1 MAEDGRSGIDGLF
14 ATDMD
19 GTLLQAEGGFHDHDL
34 RALEALGRLGF
45 LRVIATGRSPFSFRR
60 MMGRRVLP
68 VDYLV
73 LSSGAS
79 VMDYR
84 DGRCLWSS
92 SMEEELANRLVEWL
106 VSRKYDFCVQS
117 DDLDSHAFSYHFVSG
132 ENPDMERR
140 IDLYRGHCRPLVAA
154 EGAGPSTQI
163 VVIFPHEE
171 GEDRLKEFN
180 AQLGGDCSILRTT
193 SPLDGESLWIEIF
206 PPGISKSRG
215 VAWIAD
221 RHGISPADTAA
232 VGNDYNDHDL
242 LEWAGHAFVVE
253 DSPEHLRTSFT
264 EVTSG
269 GRGAVAQA
277 ARLWLMERGQL
288 SGKENWP
295 SP

>member
-1 MAEDGRSGIDGLF
+1 MAEDSGSETAGLF

-19 GTLLQAEGGFHDHDL
+19 GTLLQPEGGFHDDDL
-34 RALEALGRLGF
+34 RALESLGRMGF

-73 LSSGAS
+73 LSSGAF

-84 DGRCLWSS
+84 SGSCLKSS
-92 SMEEELANRLVEWL
+92 SMDGELTDRLVEWL
-106 VSRKYDFCVQS
+106 VSRNYDFCVQS
-117 DDLDSHAFSYHFVSG
+117 TGHDSHAFSYCYASG
-132 ENPDMERR
+132 ANPDMERR
-140 IDLYRGHCRPLVAA
+140 IELYRGHCGPLASPD
-154 EGAGPSTQI
+154 GSGPSTQI
-163 VVIFPHEE
+163 VVILPSGA

-180 AQLGGDCSILRTT
+180 SHLGGDCSILRTT
-193 SPLDGESLWIEIF
+193 SPLDGESMWIEIF

-215 VAWIAD
+215 VAWIAQ

-264 EVTSG
+264 EVTSV

-288 SGKENWP
+288 SGEENWP
-295 SP
+295 SS

>member
-1 MAEDGRSGIDGLF
+1 MGEDGGSLIAGLF

-19 GTLLQAEGGFHDHDL
+19 GTLLQAEGDFHDADL
-34 RALEALGRLGF
+34 RALEALGRMGF
-45 LRVIATGRSPFSFRR
+45 LRVIATGRSPFSFQR

-73 LSSGAS
+73 LSSGACI
-79 VMDYR
+79 MDYR
-84 DGRCLWSS
+84 DGSCLRTS
-92 SMEEELANRLVEWL
+92 SMKEELTDRLVEWL
-106 VSRKYDFCVQS
+106 VSRNYDFCVQS
-117 DDLDSHAFSYHFVSG
+117 AGLDSHAFSYRYISG
-132 ENPDMERR
+132 DNPDMDRR
-140 IDLYRGHCRPLVAA
+140 IELYRGHCRPLAAA
-154 EGAGPSTQI
+154 ERAGPSTQI
-163 VVIFPHEE
+163 VVILPPGG

-180 AQLGGDCSILRTT
+180 ANLGCDCSILRTT

-215 VAWIAD
+215 VEWIAE
-221 RHGISPADTAA
+221 RHGILPADTAA

-264 EVTSG
+264 EVTSLC
-269 GRGAVAQA
+269 RGAVAQA